1 MGFGLLE
8 LLVLVGIILLL
19 VGGKKLPEIGS
30 GLAKAIKGFKQS
42 IKETDEIN
50 VTPKPNGEE
59 PKQGAGSD
67 SEETSSK
74 KAT

>member
-8 LLVLVGIILLL
+8 LLLLVGIILLL
-19 VGGKKLPEIGS
+19 AGGKKLPEIGS

-42 IKETDEIN
+42 MKETDEIN
-50 VTPKPNGEE
+50 VTPKRNGEE
-59 PKQGAGSD
+59 GEQGAAPNSQ
-67 SEETSSK
+67 EKNTK